1 MCRLWLCAC
10 RFRGAPV
17 GTLSTSLSPSPHS
30 LAISMRSNSPQVRPL
45 GRRGGGAGCSVGML
59 LVFSVVF
66 SVVSC
71 RCALGVAEPDV
82 RCRQGPNRAEVK
94 VTKEM
99 ARGWATQ
106 AAEGNLFPAK
116 PRTAVAVSACRFVS
130 FSLSLSLSLSLS
142 QFFHLPMCGA
152 RVALVHSVH
161 LRKRVCVCVCV
172 CARARARA
180 LCCLTFVCAYV
191 YLLESELTRYFPFDC
206 SHCSVFSYCR
216 MSYYTRHII
225 LPTHLV
231 TSS

>member
-1 MCRLWLCAC
+1 MWYCGMCRLWLCAC

-130 FSLSLSLSLSLS
+130 LSLSLSLSVLS
-142 QFFHLPMCGA
+142 SSNVWCTCSTCPLCAPTEAC
-152 RVALVHSVH
+152 
-161 LRKRVCVCVCV
+161 VCVCVCV
-172 CARARARA
+172 RARAPCAVLHLSVHTCTCWSLSSHGTSLLTA
-180 LCCLTFVCAYV
+180 LIVLSSLTV
-191 YLLESELTRYFPFDC
+191 E
-206 SHCSVFSYCR
+206 
-216 MSYYTRHII
+216 
-225 LPTHLV
+225 
-231 TSS
+231 